1 MNFKEG
7 LPIYRQ
13 IVDDVKSKIVS
24 GFYQPGQRIESVRDL
39 ASMYGVNPNTIQKA
53 LSEMEMSHLLR
64 AEGPNGRFITENNEL
79 IDTVKNQ
86 TIVKMV
92 KEFVNQ
98 MKLVG
103 LNIEDTM
110 KLIQEVREG
119 ESNE

>member
-1 MNFKEG
+1 
-7 LPIYRQ
+7 
-13 IVDDVKSKIVS
+13 
-24 GFYQPGQRIESVRDL
+24 
-39 ASMYGVNPNTIQKA
+39 MYGVNPNTIQKA

-98 MKLVG
+98 MKQVG

>member
-110 KLIQEVREG
+110 KLIQEVSEG